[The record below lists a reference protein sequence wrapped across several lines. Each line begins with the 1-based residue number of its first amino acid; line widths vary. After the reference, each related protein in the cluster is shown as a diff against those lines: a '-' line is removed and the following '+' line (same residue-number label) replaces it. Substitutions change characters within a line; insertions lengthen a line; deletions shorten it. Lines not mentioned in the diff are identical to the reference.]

1 MKEELNYETLAEEVA
16 KQLEMAKEIVLATS
30 ADDRV
35 TARMMAHV
43 NEGLTLLTAT
53 SKHSQK
59 VAQMRQN
66 PNIALAVGNLKMEA
80 TAELFGHPDGHPTF
94 LAAYAKKFPLYAKLY
109 RSNPEDV
116 LMIAHPK
123 KISLYRYVGKPCED
137 VLLPE
142 EKKAYRL
149 ALD

>member
-1 MKEELNYETLAEEVA
+1 MKEQLDYETLAKEIEQQL
-16 KQLEMAKEIVLATS
+16 KQAKEIVLATS
-30 ADDRV
+30 AVDRV
-35 TARMMAHV
+35 TARMMAHT
-43 NEGLTLLTAT
+43 NEGLTVLTAT

-66 PNIALAVGNLKMEA
+66 PNVALAIGNLKIEA
-80 TAELFGHPDGHPTF
+80 AAELFGRPSGHPTF
-94 LAAYAKKFPLYAKLY
+94 LEAYAKKFPLYAKLY
-109 RSNPEDV
+109 RSNPEDI
-116 LMIAHPK
+116 LIIAHPR

-142 EKKAYRL
+142 EKTAFRI